1 MNDRLKVHMK
11 KNFDYDLKEYAVNKP
26 PFKLKLT
33 LVLPIGMFVILTA
46 IVLLEFFG
54 SLDTFMDFPIYIFS
68 FLVLV
73 LVPLAVNK
81 TNRFYAIIITPRYI
95 IQRCGKR
102 EYTVVNYTNI
112 TSFSIGK
119 DGIVLRADRDKILL
133 SIKLFKEEIDP
144 IMDILEAKGKTFD
157 PAKEFLIRPI
167 DIVIRNNKV
176 VILEQA
182 DEDKIVSEL
191 YNAYVKTYQ
200 SLTPGFLDQLT
211 FRNAI
216 IEKTEITNKNVC
228 LKLGSIT
235 VREDHPEN
243 TSFGQ
248 MLASDVI
255 VLIENIAITEVSIE
269 GYEELGKQD
278 LIAML
283 NASNAASTVSQVKY
297 GNNTVD
303 LDLTIGVQAC
313 RIQFGYDYV
322 FVGWKEIEKK

>member
-11 KNFDYDLKEYAVNKP
+11 KNFDYELKEYAVNKP
-26 PFKLKLT
+26 PFKLRLSLVVPIGIF
-33 LVLPIGMFVILTA
+33 LVLTTILLFE
-46 IVLLEFFG
+46 VFG
-54 SLDTFMDFPIYIFS
+54 SYNTFMDFPIFIFA

-73 LVPLAVNK
+73 LVPLAMKN

-102 EYTVVNYTNI
+102 DYTVVNYTNI
-112 TSFSIGK
+112 TSFSIGNE
-119 DGIVLRADRDKILL
+119 GIILRADRDKILL
-133 SIKLFKEEIDP
+133 SINLFKDEIDP

-176 VILEQA
+176 VILEKA
-182 DEDKIVSEL
+182 DEDKIVSKL
-191 YNAYVKTYQ
+191 YDKYSKIYP

-211 FRNAI
+211 FRNAV

-248 MLASDVI
+248 MFATDVV
-255 VLIENIAITEVSIE
+255 VLIENIVVKEVVIE
-269 GYEELGKQD
+269 GYEGLGKID
-278 LIAML
+278 LVEML
-283 NASNAASTVSQVKY
+283 EASDAASTVSQVKY
-297 GNNTVD
+297 GNNIVD

-313 RIQFGYDYV
+313 RIIFGYDYV
-322 FVGWKEIEKK
+322 FVGWKDIQKK